1 MLELDDLSPE
11 AAARV
16 TVNGQYAGGF
26 IGRPFR
32 LDVTRLLR
40 TGPNTIR
47 IEPFAP
53 RTAQLVVTESTGQR
67 SSDPTEGR
75 SESSILDQLACPA
88 ITWLLIGAWPLM
100 PWA

>member
-1 MLELDDLSPE
+1 VLELDNLSPE

-16 TVNGQYAGGF
+16 TVNGQYAGGL

-32 LDVTRLLR
+32 LEVTRLLR

-53 RTAQLVVTESTGQR
+53 GNALLMISG
-67 SSDPTEGR
+67 PPR
-75 SESSILDQLACPA
+75 SE
-88 ITWLLIGAWPLM
+88 
-100 PWA
+100 